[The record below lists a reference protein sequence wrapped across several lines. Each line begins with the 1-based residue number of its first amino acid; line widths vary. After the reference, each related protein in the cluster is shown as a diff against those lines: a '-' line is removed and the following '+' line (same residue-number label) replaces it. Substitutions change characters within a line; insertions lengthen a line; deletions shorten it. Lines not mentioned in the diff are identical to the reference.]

1 MDTFQTI
8 LNIIAGVLIMPITQW
23 LKNKL
28 PDGFPISSV
37 AISYGMAVLATWG
50 LAILFNPTMTWPEII
65 TIAFALVG
73 TVAQTTHAFVKTLNN
88 GK

>member
-1 MDTFQTI
+1 MDNFQII

-23 LKNKL
+23 LKAKL
-28 PDGFPISSV
+28 PEGFPISSV

-50 LAILFNPTMTWPEII
+50 LARAFNPTMAWAEII

-73 TVAQTTHAFVKTLNN
+73 TVAQTAHAIYKQFIKE
-88 GK
+88 